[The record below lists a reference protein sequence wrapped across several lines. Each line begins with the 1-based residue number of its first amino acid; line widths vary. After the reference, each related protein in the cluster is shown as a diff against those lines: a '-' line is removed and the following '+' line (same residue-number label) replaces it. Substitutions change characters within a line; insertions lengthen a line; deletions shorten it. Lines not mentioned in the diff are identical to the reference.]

1 MIMKTG
7 ELQKQCMIKKKYS
20 CLIIGLG
27 NIGMMY
33 DYYQKNKNHLSH
45 VSSIIKSKDFIL
57 YGVVDND
64 KRKINIFLKKY
75 KIKTFK
81 NVNEVDKKKIDL
93 IIISTPSSTHFS
105 VLKKVINRFE
115 CKAILCEKP
124 IDLDINKVNQCYK
137 EIKDLNAPIHIGF
150 NRRFDKSNK
159 YLKLARDN
167 GEIGNLEMIV
177 ITSRDPSPS
186 TIDYH
191 KSSGGLF
198 RDCTIHDFD
207 LSRFILGND
216 EIVEISAYASQLVN
230 EDIKKIGDHD
240 TAMIL
245 MKSKKGVLIHIN
257 NSRRAVYGYDQRV
270 EIFGSKGMLLSNNQ
284 TPTSVEKFNETGTFI
299 KEPIYN
305 FFIERYDQAYKAQLD
320 DFVEKIENKQQP
332 SVTFEDGRKA
342 LILANTA
349 YKSLE
354 NNSSTKVEY
363 EF

>member
-1 MIMKTG
+1 MEVPLLKEMINFALLGAGRIGKMHANNIVNNPKCNLAFVYDINTESADSVAKFSNSKTVNSP
-7 ELQKQCMIKKKYS
+7 EEAI
-20 CLIIGLG
+20 
-27 NIGMMY
+27 
-33 DYYQKNKNHLSH
+33 
-45 VSSIIKSKDFIL
+45 
-57 YGVVDND
+57 ND
-64 KRKINIFLKKY
+64 KS
-75 KIKTFK
+75 
-81 NVNEVDKKKIDL
+81 VDAVL
-93 IIISTPSSTHFS
+93 IASATSTHTKYIILS
-105 VLKKVINRFE
+105 AKAG
-115 CKAILCEKP
+115 KAILCEKP

-167 GEIGNLEMIV
+167 GEIGDLEMIV

-216 EIVEISAYASQLVN
+216 EIVEISAFASQLVN

-284 TPTSVEKFNETGTFI
+284 TPTSIEKFNETGTFI

-305 FFIERYDQAYKAQLD
+305 FFIERYDQAYKAQID

-354 NNSSTKVEY
+354 NNSSAKVKY